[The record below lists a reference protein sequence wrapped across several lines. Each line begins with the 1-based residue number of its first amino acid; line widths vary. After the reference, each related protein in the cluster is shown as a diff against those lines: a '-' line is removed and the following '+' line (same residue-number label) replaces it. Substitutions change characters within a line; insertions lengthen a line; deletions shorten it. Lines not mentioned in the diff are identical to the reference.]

1 MSAASAALGFIF
13 PRSHILLSSPPAGV
27 PAGVQRG
34 RSAPRPAAAAA
45 AAAPLPR
52 RLSPQPAPPCR
63 SRWEPARSSG
73 RCSPHRAFPPPP
85 APARRAGP
93 RCSSSS
99 SRRAPAAG
107 RASPTV
113 GPARAHAVRRGQAG
127 GERWGW
133 GGEGRSAG
141 GGGVPPVKGRAE
153 GKGRRPCGG
162 REVSG
167 RCCGGRGAAAATLP
181 PPLSPRLAS
190 GTGWAPSSAE
200 IPGKSLFDGAGG
212 GGGDLPRSEQPTT
225 RFSDL
230 LPAQARCWQAGELTG
245 FSASRRGGCP
255 TAPRGMPWPKGRSDR
270 WPSSGHGFTVRWWAV
285 ASGWGGLAGKAPR
298 FYCGELCLRR
308 LQPGRCL

>member
-1 MSAASAALGFIF
+1 MLPSPGLPASASPSPPRGASLLLLLLPEGARRRPRLTNGRPRAGARGKARAGGGRALGLGGGGEERGGRRG
-13 PRSHILLSSPPAGV
+13 PSREGEGGREGKASLRRAGGQRPLL
-27 PAGVQRG
+27 
-34 RSAPRPAAAAA
+34 
-45 AAAPLPR
+45 R
-52 RLSPQPAPPCR
+52 REGCR
-63 SRWEPARSSG
+63 RR
-73 RCSPHRAFPPPP
+73 HPPPP
-85 APARRAGP
+85 
-93 RCSSSS
+93 SF
-99 SRRAPAAG
+99 
-107 RASPTV
+107 T
-113 GPARAHAVRRGQAG
+113 
-127 GERWGW
+127 
-133 GGEGRSAG
+133 
-141 GGGVPPVKGRAE
+141 
-153 GKGRRPCGG
+153 
-162 REVSG
+162 
-167 RCCGGRGAAAATLP
+167 
-181 PPLSPRLAS
+181 SPRLAS

>member
-99 SRRAPAAG
+99 SSRRAPAAG

-190 GTGWAPSSAE
+190 PQGPGGRPPQQKSQGRVSSMGLE
-200 IPGKSLFDGAGG
+200 GGAGTCRG
-212 GGGDLPRSEQPTT
+212 ASNRPPV
-225 RFSDL
+225 
-230 LPAQARCWQAGELTG
+230 
-245 FSASRRGGCP
+245 SATSCRRRRG
-255 TAPRGMPWPKGRSDR
+255 AGR
-270 WPSSGHGFTVRWWAV
+270 
-285 ASGWGGLAGKAPR
+285 
-298 FYCGELCLRR
+298 
-308 LQPGRCL
+308 PGN